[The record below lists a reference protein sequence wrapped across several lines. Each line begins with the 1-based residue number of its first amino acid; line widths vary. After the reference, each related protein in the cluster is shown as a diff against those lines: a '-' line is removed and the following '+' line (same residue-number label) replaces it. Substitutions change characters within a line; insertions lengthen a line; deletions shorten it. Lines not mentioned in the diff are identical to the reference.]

1 MDDIFIHP
9 FIYCYTHNAMNQI
22 TLEQIEAMDYV
33 SFMGFL
39 NETNRPPGGKDS
51 MRRMAQNAFLT
62 SDSHVL
68 HSGCNTGYCSFE
80 LSHLTK
86 CRVTALDFNE
96 EMLRSARA
104 RLEKESEPYSGLITF
119 EKGDAHNLR
128 FEDNTFDLV
137 MSGGSTAFMRDKE
150 KVVDEYVRVC
160 KPYGFVGDVF
170 LYYHQDPP
178 QELIDTINE
187 ALNIS
192 IQKWS
197 KNYWISLYTN
207 AGLEEYYVYDAPMP
221 IYPTELDVR
230 SYCEALVALQNLS
243 ASEHQ
248 AASEKLY
255 RYMSMFNENHK
266 YLSYA
271 VLLCRKT
278 PQKEQMTLFGV

>member
-1 MDDIFIHP
+1 
-9 FIYCYTHNAMNQI
+9 MNQI
-22 TLEQIEAMDYV
+22 TLEQITEMDYV

-80 LSHLTK
+80 LCHLTK

-150 KVVDEYVRVC
+150 KVVDEYARVC

-178 QELIDTINE
+178 QELIDTINV

-197 KNYWISLYTN
+197 KDYWISLYTN

-221 IYPTELDVR
+221 TYPTELDVR

-243 ASEHQ
+243 APVHQ
-248 AASEKLY
+248 VASEKLY

-266 YLSYA
+266 YLSHA
-271 VLLCRKT
+271 VFLCRKT
-278 PQKEQMTLFGV
+278 PQKEQINLFGV

>member
-1 MDDIFIHP
+1 
-9 FIYCYTHNAMNQI
+9 MNSA
-22 TLEQIEAMDYV
+22 TVDQIEAMDYV

-62 SDSHVL
+62 SDSRVL

-86 CRVTALDFNE
+86 CKVIALDFNE
-96 EMLRSARA
+96 EMLHSANE
-104 RLEKESEPYSGLITF
+104 RLKKEPEPYNSLITF
-119 EKGDAHNLR
+119 EQGDAHSLR
-128 FEDNTFDLV
+128 FADNTFDLV

-150 KVVDEYVRVC
+150 KVASEYARVC

-178 QELIDTINE
+178 QKLVDTINE
-187 ALNIS
+187 SLNIS
-192 IQKWS
+192 IQKWN
-197 KNYWISLYTN
+197 KEYWISLYTN
-207 AGLEEYYVYDAPMP
+207 AGLEEYYIYDAPMP
-221 IYPTELDVR
+221 VYPSDEDVR
-230 SYCEALVALQNLS
+230 TYCESLITPLNLS
-243 ASEHQ
+243 A
-248 AASEKLY
+248 AAHGAAFKKLHG
-255 RYMSMFNENHK
+255 YMSMFNENHN

-278 PQKEQMTLFGV
+278 PETEQVALFGV